1 MKTKNTLMDV
11 HNFLME
17 ELERL
22 ADPDIMDDPD
32 KAAQETRRASAMAK
46 ISNAIAGN
54 LQTALKGRVVTQD
67 MDSDSE
73 EVDHVLC
80 LDSADR
86 KEVTA

>member
-22 ADPDIMDDPD
+22 ADPDIMDDPVQ
-32 KAAQETRRASAMAK
+32 AAQETRRASAMAK

-54 LQTALKGRVVTQD
+54 LRTALKGQAAAQEI
-67 MDSDSE
+67 DSNSA
-73 EVDHVLC
+73 EVNHVLC
-80 LDSADR
+80 LDSAEH
-86 KEVTA
+86 KVVTA